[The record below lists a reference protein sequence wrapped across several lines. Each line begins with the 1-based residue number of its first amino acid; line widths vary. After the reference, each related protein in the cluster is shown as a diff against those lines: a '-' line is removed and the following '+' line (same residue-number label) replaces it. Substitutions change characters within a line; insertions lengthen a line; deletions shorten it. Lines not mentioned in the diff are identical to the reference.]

1 MNRRRNGPVFGCA
14 VLATVLVLAGCT
26 TSRQTRGYIV
36 DEALMSAIAPGV
48 DNRASVQGTLGS
60 PSTTSA
66 FGEEVWYYISRLTV
80 TKGFLQEQAQ
90 TQTIVEIQFDDG
102 GTVSNVRR
110 YDLAD
115 AQDIAPRAD
124 ITPVRGKTLGFFQ
137 QIFSGIGRV
146 GPGGPG
152 GPGGAGGPGR

>member
-1 MNRRRNGPVFGCA
+1 MRHHKLAGVVA
-14 VLATVLVLAGCT
+14 VAGALALALAGCT

-36 DEALMSAIAPGV
+36 DEQLMSAIAPGV

-66 FGEEVWYYISRLTV
+66 YGEEVWYYISRLTV
-80 TKGFLQEQAQ
+80 TKGFLDERPQ

-102 GTVSNVRR
+102 GTVANVRR

-115 AQDIAPRAD
+115 AQNVSPRSD

-152 GPGGAGGPGR
+152 GGGPGR